1 MNDYNMSGFIVSFS
15 LLPLQISASKF
26 QSKSPR
32 GLPSNP
38 FVPSKENCNHW
49 HFGSINILALDCHS
63 FFREERGGRRGLL
76 GGEERVGC
84 DSKRPYPPLL
94 FTVAHRGT
102 MRRPTRKVEDTCHFT
117 LSLYCS

>member
-1 MNDYNMSGFIVSFS
+1 MSDFIISFH

-26 QSKSPR
+26 QSKSPH
-32 GLPSNP
+32 GLPFNL

-84 DSKRPYPPLL
+84 DSEMP
-94 FTVAHRGT
+94 
-102 MRRPTRKVEDTCHFT
+102 
-117 LSLYCS
+117 